1 LLQPLPNC
9 GIKRKDS
16 RLLKPKRFADA
27 SAPSTNQ
34 KKRNRDLM
42 RAADAAA
49 PPPLLSSPHLRRRGE
64 PAMKSNNHIDP
75 PN

>member
-16 RLLKPKRFADA
+16 RPLKPKRFADA

-42 RAADAAA
+42 RAVDAAA
-49 PPPLLSSPHLRRRGE
+49 PPPFFQVRICAVEASRQ
-64 PAMKSNNHIDP
+64 
-75 PN
+75 